1 MNIRDTLARKFNQ
14 KINETLN
21 LYIRKPRPQEVAIGP
36 RWTRTWLIEGV
47 DATTRE
53 IPAAYASFLPYHGAM
68 VCIENQFQFF
78 QFSLACFLKV
88 TRCCIHLRTSLLRSF
103 DGDSAS
109 TAPSSSSSS
118 SSSEELVSR
127 AGSRTCP
134 LHRAN
139 FPEFK
144 FGQNTNERVV

>member
-1 MNIRDTLARKFNQ
+1 MNIRDTLARKFNK

-36 RWTRTWLIEGV
+36 RWTRTWLIEGA

-88 TRCCIHLRTSLLRSF
+88 TRCCIHLRTSLLRWRQCINCTIIIIIIARGVGVPRRKPLS
-103 DGDSAS
+103 SLAS
-109 TAPSSSSSS
+109 SQ
-118 SSSEELVSR
+118 LSR
-127 AGSRTCP
+127 IQVRT
-134 LHRAN
+134 
-139 FPEFK
+139 K
-144 FGQNTNERVV
+144 Y